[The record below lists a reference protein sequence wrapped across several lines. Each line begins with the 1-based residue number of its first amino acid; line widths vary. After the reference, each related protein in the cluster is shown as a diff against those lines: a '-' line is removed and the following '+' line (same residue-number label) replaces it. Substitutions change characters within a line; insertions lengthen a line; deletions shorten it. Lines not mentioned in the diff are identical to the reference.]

1 MLHERGFL
9 MAQRRLTVV
18 CILLVSYTA
27 ALAQSPQSQPAT
39 TPTTTQSPI
48 TQAPGLQ
55 ERHPRYRVMPSDVL
69 AISFPLSPE
78 LNQSV
83 TIQPDGFITLVN
95 VGPVYIQ
102 GQTTPEIVDT
112 LAKAYAKI
120 LHNPIIDVDLKNF
133 QTPQF
138 TMFGQV

>member
-48 TQAPGLQ
+48 TQAPSLQ
-55 ERHPRYRVMPSDVL
+55 ERNPRYRVMPSDVL

-78 LNQSV
+78 LNQNV
-83 TIQPDGFITLVN
+83 TVQPDGFITLPNAGSVF
-95 VGPVYIQ
+95 VQ
-102 GQTTPEIVDT
+102 GQTTPEISDT
-112 LAKAYAKI
+112 LTKAYSKI
-120 LHNPIIDVDLKNF
+120 LHNPIIGVDVTNF
-133 QTPQF
+133 Q
-138 TMFGQV
+138 